1 MHKTA
6 LQATIKA
13 GSEAI
18 VQILLDK
25 GVDVKDNDYLDENC
39 DICNITMQRSGKLS
53 RFVVVAETFINRKQ
67 H

>member
-6 LQATIKA
+6 LQATIEE

-25 GVDVKDNDYLDENC
+25 GVDVKDNDC
-39 DICNITMQRSGKLS
+39 
-53 RFVVVAETFINRKQ
+53 
-67 H
+67 